1 MDLSKRWVPAPHS
14 DGSAVRMEAP
24 VDREVLAGL
33 RGLQGEE
40 ETDIVAELA
49 SVFLDDARSGLE
61 EVEEA
66 LQKGHAPAV
75 ERVAHKL
82 KGGSGSMGARE
93 MSCLCAQLGNA
104 GASGDLSR
112 GTGLLERIREEL
124 GRVDRALEAEV
135 SGDRFQATGIRFYA
149 ESAVPLLN
157 REVGSVNWE
166 RAMLWTNS

>member
-1 MDLSKRWVPAPHS
+1 
-14 DGSAVRMEAP
+14 MEAP

-61 EVEEA
+61 EVQEA
-66 LQKGHAPAV
+66 LQKGDAPAV

-82 KGGSGSMGARE
+82 KGGSGSMGARG
-93 MSCLCAQLGNA
+93 MVGPCAQLEVA

-112 GTGLLERIREEL
+112 GPTLLQRIRDEL
-124 GRVDRALEAEV
+124 ERVDRALEAEV
-135 SGDRFQATGIRFYA
+135 HA
-149 ESAVPLLN
+149 N
-157 REVGSVNWE
+157 RG
-166 RAMLWTNS
+166 

>member
-1 MDLSKRWVPAPHS
+1 MDLSKRWAPPS
-14 DGSAVRMEAP
+14 DGGNVRMEAP

-61 EVEEA
+61 EVQEA
-66 LQKGHAPAV
+66 LQKGDAPAV

-82 KGGSGSMGARE
+82 KGGSGNMGARG
-93 MSCLCAQLGNA
+93 MVGLCAQLEVA

-112 GTGLLERIREEL
+112 GTTLLQRIRHELER
-124 GRVDRALEAEV
+124 VDHALEAEV
-135 SGDRFQATGIRFYA
+135 HA
-149 ESAVPLLN
+149 N
-157 REVGSVNWE
+157 RG
-166 RAMLWTNS
+166 

>member
-1 MDLSKRWVPAPHS
+1 MDLSKRWVPAPPS
-14 DGSAVRMEAP
+14 DGGAVRMEAP
-24 VDREVLAGL
+24 VDRGVLAGR

-66 LQKGHAPAV
+66 LQKGDAPAV

-93 MSCLCAQLGNA
+93 MSGLCAQLEDA
-104 GASGDLSR
+104 GTSGDLSR
-112 GTGLLERIREEL
+112 GSGLLKRIREEL
-124 GRVDRALEAEV
+124 GRVARTLEAEV
-135 SGDRFQATGIRFYA
+135 HA
-149 ESAVPLLN
+149 N
-157 REVGSVNWE
+157 RG
-166 RAMLWTNS
+166 

>member
-14 DGSAVRMEAP
+14 DGGAVRMEAP

-66 LQKGHAPAV
+66 
-75 ERVAHKL
+75 
-82 KGGSGSMGARE
+82 
-93 MSCLCAQLGNA
+93 
-104 GASGDLSR
+104 
-112 GTGLLERIREEL
+112 
-124 GRVDRALEAEV
+124 
-135 SGDRFQATGIRFYA
+135 
-149 ESAVPLLN
+149 
-157 REVGSVNWE
+157 
-166 RAMLWTNS
+166 

>member
-1 MDLSKRWVPAPHS
+1 
-14 DGSAVRMEAP
+14 MEAP

-49 SVFLDDARSGLE
+49 GVFLNDARSGLD
-61 EVEEA
+61 EVGEA
-66 LQKGHAPAV
+66 LLKGDAAAV

-93 MSCLCAQLGNA
+93 MSDLCAQLQDL

-112 GTGLLERIREEL
+112 GPTLLERIRHEL
-124 GRVDRALEAEV
+124 ERVDRALEAEV
-135 SGDRFQATGIRFYA
+135 HA
-149 ESAVPLLN
+149 N
-157 REVGSVNWE
+157 RG
-166 RAMLWTNS
+166 

>member
-1 MDLSKRWVPAPHS
+1 MDLSKRGVPAPPS
-14 DGSAVRMEAP
+14 DGGTVRTGAP

-40 ETDIVAELA
+40 ETDIVAEL
-49 SVFLDDARSGLE
+49 SGVFLGDARSGLE
-61 EVEEA
+61 EVKEA
-66 LQKGHAPAV
+66 LRKGDAPAV

-93 MSCLCAQLGNA
+93 MSCLCAQLENA

-135 SGDRFQATGIRFYA
+135 SGD
-149 ESAVPLLN
+149 S
-157 REVGSVNWE
+157 
-166 RAMLWTNS
+166 

>member
-1 MDLSKRWVPAPHS
+1 
-14 DGSAVRMEAP
+14 MEAP

-49 SVFLDDARSGLE
+49 GVFIEDARSGLQ

-66 LQKGHAPAV
+66 LQKGDAPAV

-82 KGGSGSMGARE
+82 KGGSGSMGAGG
-93 MSCLCAQLGNA
+93 MIDLCAQLEDV

-112 GTGLLERIREEL
+112 GPRLLKRIRDEL

-135 SGDRFQATGIRFYA
+135 HA
-149 ESAVPLLN
+149 N
-157 REVGSVNWE
+157 RG
-166 RAMLWTNS
+166 